1 MFSKK
6 FETLSIKALTIT
18 DETLNDTPVLINSY
32 HTNKASSLH
41 TNVAALAHANWYIVY
56 SILYIL

>member
-6 FETLSIKALTIT
+6 FEILSIKALTIT
-18 DETLNDTPVLINSY
+18 DETLNDTPVNSY